1 MKTFSSIDNCTIG
14 SNVKTQSLF
23 VDSNETKIDDLESSL
38 ENIVE
43 KLTDIE
49 ENLLRLE
56 DDIIKEGTQKLK
68 VLL

>member
-1 MKTFSSIDNCTIG
+1 M
-14 SNVKTQSLF
+14 
-23 VDSNETKIDDLESSL
+23 KIDDLESSL

-56 DDIIKEGTQKLK
+56 DDIIKEGIQKLN
-68 VLL
+68 VLI